1 MTGNSLKSI
10 MGTLFI
16 FAMVL
21 SPTLPSAEAGRLNH
35 RGDYLLK
42 RSSLSNSFL
51 VHYQHIISY
60 WSYACVCVCVCVC
73 VGLQS
78 GRPICPA
85 CLCCSPPPPG
95 SCCPCCS
102 TPIESESTTG
112 SPWNYL
118 RSLLIFIYVYCRNK
132 LVYE

>member
-1 MTGNSLKSI
+1 MAGNSLKSI
-10 MGTLFI
+10 MVSLFI

-21 SPTLPSAEAGRLNH
+21 SPILPSAEAGRLNH

-51 VHYQHIISY
+51 VHYKHIIFY
-60 WSYACVCVCVCVC
+60 WSYACVFLR

-78 GRPICPA
+78 GPICPA
-85 CLCCSPPPPG
+85 CVCCSPPPPG

-102 TPIESESTTG
+102 TPTEPESTTG

-118 RSLLIFIYVYCRNK
+118 SSLMIFIYVYCRNK

>member
-10 MGTLFI
+10 MVTLFI

-21 SPTLPSAEAGRLNH
+21 SPILPSAEAGRLNH

-73 VGLQS
+73 RSPVWTANMS
-78 GRPICPA
+78 S
-85 CLCCSPPPPG
+85 LCMLLT
-95 SCCPCCS
+95 S
-102 TPIESESTTG
+102 TSRVLLPMLFYSY
-112 SPWNYL
+112 WNWIYNWVSMKL
-118 RSLLIFIYVYCRNK
+118 FRSLMIFIYVYCRNK